1 VILPSD
7 APNALSAVYG
17 LAGRASTST
26 PINLP
31 ILTSLDHSPEK
42 GSAMRQQEA
51 ALRIA
56 RRPNVPTIQPEA
68 ATPIEPL
75 LTPADLARILG
86 VSKRM
91 IERMRSAS
99 RFPAP
104 IYIGRLPRWEP
115 SVIREFVARGGQSS

>member
-1 VILPSD
+1 VIMQQD
-7 APNALSAVYG
+7 A
-17 LAGRASTST
+17 R
-26 PINLP
+26 
-31 ILTSLDHSPEK
+31 K
-42 GSAMRQQEA
+42 
-51 ALRIA
+51 LRIA
-56 RRPNVPTIQPEA
+56 RRPNDPPIRPEA

-115 SVIREFVARGGQSS
+115 SVIREFVAKGGK